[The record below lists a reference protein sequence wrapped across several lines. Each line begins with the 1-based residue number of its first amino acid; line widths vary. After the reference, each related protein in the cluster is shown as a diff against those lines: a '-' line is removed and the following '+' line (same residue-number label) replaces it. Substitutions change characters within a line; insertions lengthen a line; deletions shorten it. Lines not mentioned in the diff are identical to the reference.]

1 MSHLSVFSNIHEDAD
16 AGRRLGACSL
26 RLVQTGEAKADPDSE
41 TTILR
46 SKINLKNALKKLDTL
61 PAMPAIAQK
70 LLTLPLETH
79 EGELAML
86 KLIEHDPQLSA
97 KIIGLANAPLFGAS
111 LKATSV
117 KDAAMLL
124 GMTRVKSVAVGIAA
138 MSALTKMPQGRL
150 NVKDLW
156 LHSLAVALSMRTLA
170 QYMPARSRPNEDQ
183 IFLAGLLHDIGYL
196 VLAYLD
202 LGLSNE
208 LHARMTDEPDRP
220 MLEIEQELLDVP
232 HGEMGAQLA
241 QNWGL
246 PSEIITVLRYHHTPE
261 SPQAREGKTLIR
273 IINLAEKLL
282 PSFGIAE
289 PTRAGIDD
297 AEWNSL
303 GIEPDKSE
311 EILKRIAEQ
320 AEQARQLTETMA

>member
-1 MSHLSVFSNIHEDAD
+1 MKFAD
-16 AGRRLGACSL
+16 AAARSYAHLRCGAHAGA
-26 RLVQTGEAKADPDSE
+26 TEANSYSE
-41 TTILR
+41 TTKLHNR
-46 SKINLKNALKKLDTL
+46 INLKNALKKLDTL
-61 PAMPAIAQK
+61 PAMPVIAQK

-111 LKATSV
+111 LKTTSV

-124 GMTRVKSVAVGIAA
+124 GMTRVKSVAIGIAA
-138 MSALTKMPQGRL
+138 MSALTGMPQGRL
-150 NVKDLW
+150 SVQDLW
-156 LHSLAVALSMRTLA
+156 LHSLTVALTMRTLA
-170 QYMPARSRPNEDQ
+170 QYMPVQSRPNDDQ

-202 LGLSNE
+202 IKRSDE
-208 LHARMTDEPDRP
+208 LHARMAEEPERP
-220 MLEIEQELLDVP
+220 MVEIEQELLDVT
-232 HGEMGAQLA
+232 HSEMGAQLA

-246 PSEIITVLRYHHTPE
+246 PNEIITVLRYHHNPE
-261 SPQAREGKTLIR
+261 SAEALAGKTLIR

-289 PTRAGIDD
+289 SAEPGIDD

-303 GIEPDKSE
+303 GIDPGKRED
-311 EILKRIAEQ
+311 ICHRIAEQ
-320 AEQARQLTETMA
+320 AEQARQLTGA

>member
-1 MSHLSVFSNIHEDAD
+1 M
-16 AGRRLGACSL
+16 
-26 RLVQTGEAKADPDSE
+26 
-41 TTILR
+41 R
-46 SKINLKNALKKLDTL
+46 SKTNLKNSLKKLDTL

-97 KIIGLANAPLFGAS
+97 KIIGLANSPLFAAS
-111 LKATSV
+111 LKTTSI

-138 MSALTKMPQGRL
+138 MSALTKMPQGLL

-156 LHSLAVALSMRTLA
+156 LHSLAVALSMRTLV
-170 QYMPARSRPNEDQ
+170 QYMPARSRPSDDH

-202 LGLSNE
+202 TGLSDK
-208 LHARMTDEPDRP
+208 LHARMAEEPDRP
-220 MLEIEQELLDVP
+220 MQEIEQELLDVT
-232 HGEMGAQLA
+232 HSEMGAQLA
-241 QNWGL
+241 RNWGL
-246 PSEIITVLRYHHTPE
+246 PNEIIAVLRYHHAPE
-261 SPQAREGKTLIR
+261 SLEAPEEKTLVR
-273 IINLAEKLL
+273 IVSLAEKLL

-289 PTRAGIDD
+289 WREPVIEDE
-297 AEWNSL
+297 EWGAL
-303 GIEPDKSE
+303 GIAPDKKE
-311 EILKRIAEQ
+311 EILLRIAEQ
-320 AEQARQLTETMA
+320 AEQAQHLTGIMA